1 MSLSKIAELSNL
13 EYVGS
18 ADGMRYNLEVINE
31 IVKAMLIEKPE
42 SELNV
47 IELTDLELEIVQAC
61 IEVVSDLPCGFT
73 TAIDGYVDL
82 DEETWEAIENVK
94 AKI

>member
-1 MSLSKIAELSNL
+1 MSLSRIAELSNL

-18 ADGMRYNLEVINE
+18 AQDMQDNLEVINE

-61 IEVVSDLPCGFT
+61 IEVVDDLPIGFE
-73 TAIDGYVDL
+73 AIDGYVQL
-82 DEETWEAIENVK
+82 DEEGWEAIQSVK
-94 AKI
+94 LKI

>member
-1 MSLSKIAELSNL
+1 MSLSRIAELSNL

-18 ADGMRYNLEVINE
+18 AEDMQDNLEAINE
-31 IVKAMLIEKPE
+31 IVKAMLTEKPE

-61 IEVVSDLPCGFT
+61 IEVVDDLPVGFE
-73 TAIDGYVDL
+73 AIDGYVNL
-82 DEETWEAIENVK
+82 DEETWEAIYTVK